1 MNKDYYV
8 YFHIRLSNNQIF
20 YIGKGKNKRYK
31 SVADRNKHWH
41 NVANKGY
48 YCLIYANNLTEKE
61 AFNLEKEMIKK
72 YKSQLVNLTDGGEG
86 TSGYK
91 YTKEQKKN
99 CSDRYFRMMKKGFLP
114 RLDKTIYNFLNM
126 NGDSFEGTIKDF
138 KEYSKLS
145 QSVISHIIRKI
156 DYLTIDGWYHEKA
169 DLKKC
174 GVPNGDRHSL
184 SDKNIYSFI
193 HDNGTIEH
201 LKRFEFCKKYNIC
214 NKRIYELV
222 SNNTTVFGW
231 RLLGTKR
238 KSKKECKLGSKNPMH
253 NIKGKD
259 NSKSNKSI
267 ITVYKDDDIFIG
279 TWYEFADK
287 FQVNRKFASEFFS
300 GRKNSCY
307 GWIRK
312 EN

>member
-1 MNKDYYV
+1 MNKDYFV

-20 YIGKGKNKRYK
+20 YIGKGKNKRFK

-48 YCLIYANNLTEKE
+48 YYLIYANNLTEKE

-114 RLDKTIYNFLNM
+114 RLDKTIYKFLNT
-126 NGDSFEGTIKDF
+126 NGDIFEGTIKDF

-193 HDNGTIEH
+193 HDDGIIEH

-238 KSKKECKLGSKNPMH
+238 KS
-253 NIKGKD
+253 
-259 NSKSNKSI
+259 
-267 ITVYKDDDIFIG
+267 
-279 TWYEFADK
+279 
-287 FQVNRKFASEFFS
+287 R
-300 GRKNSCY
+300 
-307 GWIRK
+307 
-312 EN
+312 